1 MIGSSSVSGSR
12 ASRAGVGISCS
23 VSSVSQDNYDYS
35 DVHYDDDGFS
45 ALTSATG
52 MSRSSKGHQRRE
64 FHGTAASFAS
74 RSSRR
79 DQLVTQEG
87 QNGPGSLASCR
98 RSIRIRSSRRSTTT
112 ATNIAS
118 VGATAAAAPLEP
130 GLRAMSV
137 VVEGSSIAF
146 CCYNED
152 QNEIMTE
159 TCTATGYETEAL
171 VERFLQVARP
181 NMVLIG

>member
-1 MIGSSSVSGSR
+1 
-12 ASRAGVGISCS
+12 
-23 VSSVSQDNYDYS
+23 
-35 DVHYDDDGFS
+35 
-45 ALTSATG
+45 
-52 MSRSSKGHQRRE
+52 
-64 FHGTAASFAS
+64 
-74 RSSRR
+74 
-79 DQLVTQEG
+79 
-87 QNGPGSLASCR
+87 
-98 RSIRIRSSRRSTTT
+98 
-112 ATNIAS
+112 
-118 VGATAAAAPLEP
+118 
-130 GLRAMSV
+130 MSV